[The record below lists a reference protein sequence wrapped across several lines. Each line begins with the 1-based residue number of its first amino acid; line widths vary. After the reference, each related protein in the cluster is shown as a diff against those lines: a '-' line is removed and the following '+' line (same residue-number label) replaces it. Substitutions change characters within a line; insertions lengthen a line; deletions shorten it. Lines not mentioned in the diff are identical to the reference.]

1 MIVNCAHCGG
11 KIEVSG
17 VVSPDPEAEKREAA
31 AEKRRAY
38 MREYMRG
45 YDRKGSKAEKP
56 RADLDDELD

>member
-45 YDRKGSKAEKP
+45 YDRKGSKA
-56 RADLDDELD
+56 